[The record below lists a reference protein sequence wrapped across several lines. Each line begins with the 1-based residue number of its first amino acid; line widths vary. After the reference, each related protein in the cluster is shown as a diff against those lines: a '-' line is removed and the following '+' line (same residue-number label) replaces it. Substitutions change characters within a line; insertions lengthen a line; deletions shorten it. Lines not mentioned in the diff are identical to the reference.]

1 MYLIYLYILQYHTFT
16 CTKKNKKWGR
26 IDEEEKEEKELI
38 LKYIR

>member
-1 MYLIYLYILQYHTFT
+1 MYLIYIYHIQYHTFT